1 MQIRCRKERFDFFY
15 FLKKFRSNHIS
26 KHDVFV
32 NRFANVAQSKSKI
45 CTESFWW
52 LKSWKMIRKLCS
64 DENEYLGECKIQRL
78 EHYGGL
84 IKRLFN

>member
-1 MQIRCRKERFDFFY
+1 
-15 FLKKFRSNHIS
+15 
-26 KHDVFV
+26 
-32 NRFANVAQSKSKI
+32 
-45 CTESFWW
+45 
-52 LKSWKMIRKLCS
+52 MIRKLCS